1 MHVVLLIAW
10 GAGILAS
17 AAGLVGSYILDLPTG
32 ATMVAAF
39 AMVLV
44 LAGLAKALIFVAA
57 PRRSANRRIAGR
69 IVIASTLSLIFA
81 SSLWLIINPAADQP
95 LLAAFEAATGL
106 GPAHFLKASD
116 RDIYE
121 STARDMVRFQGEVDR
136 LNAREKAARYDGAP
150 LADDEIRRI
159 ASYQQSFNEMT
170 RGEQFVRDVL
180 RGKARERE
188 RWAVGLPA
196 AIIATVGLGLLVR
209 RLLR

>member
-1 MHVVLLIAW
+1 MC
-10 GAGILAS
+10 S
-17 AAGLVGSYILDLPTG
+17 SDL
-32 ATMVAAF
+32 
-39 AMVLV
+39 VLV
-44 LAGLAKALIFVAA
+44 LAGLAKALIFVEAA
-57 PRRSANRRIAGR
+57 RRSANRRIAGR
-69 IVIASTLSLIFA
+69 IVIASTLILILA

-95 LLAAFEAATGL
+95 LVAAFEAATGL

-121 STARDMVRFQGEVDR
+121 SAGRDMLRFQGEVDR
-136 LNAREKAARYDGAP
+136 LNAREKAARYEGAP

-170 RGEQFVRDVL
+170 RGEQYVQDVL

-196 AIIATVGLGLLVR
+196 AIIATVGLGLMWGQR
-209 RLLR
+209 RLSERRR